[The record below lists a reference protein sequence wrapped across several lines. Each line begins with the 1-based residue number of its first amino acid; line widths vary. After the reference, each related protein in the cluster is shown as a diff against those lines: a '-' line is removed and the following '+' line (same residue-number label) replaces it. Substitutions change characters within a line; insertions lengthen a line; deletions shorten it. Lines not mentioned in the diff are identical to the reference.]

1 MQYINNKKDDLE
13 KINFNLKIHSKDRN
27 LDLQKNPFDFRI
39 SFDPVGSYD
48 STYGTAKYP
57 NYFISSKFENLK
69 SIKITDMIVPTKIYT
84 DHYGIRFPNVNVV
97 KMDPKIARLI
107 IDNNNVE
114 FEIDN
119 TSGGTITLTYQDT
132 VIKLNKVLGS
142 NIIMINKKP
151 YYIDNI
157 NSTSQNITFKNQLPN
172 DMEIEDF
179 YFANSNDANMFKVDL
194 DNGIIENN
202 YLKNILNK
210 NDILYDNDRA
220 FIIDQI
226 KDNKIR
232 FTMLY
237 GTSTSKKSYWLME
250 RNHINVSEE
259 KCFFL
264 KIKEFKQTK
273 ETSNDINLNDSIGT
287 FYTDK
292 VSAESVVLVGNG
304 VLNFYDRDLKNLNS
318 LSFTLMNQRGETLGE
333 IYKDFNNHKLKDDF
347 NNVILNVEIT
357 VLKEKFN

>member
-27 LDLQKNPFDFRI
+27 LELQKNPFDFRI

-69 SIKITDMIVPTKIYT
+69 SIKITDMVVPTKIYT

-97 KMDPKIARLI
+97 KMSPIIARLI

-114 FEIDN
+114 YEIEN
-119 TSGGTITLTYQDT
+119 ILGTVTISLTYQDT
-132 VIKLNKVLGS
+132 VIRLNKQFGN

-151 YYIDNI
+151 YYIKDI
-157 NSTSQNITFKNQLPN
+157 NLNGNITFFNTLPN

-179 YFANSNDANMFKVDL
+179 YFANSNDANKFSVDL
-194 DNGIIENN
+194 NSGIMENN

-210 NDILYDNDRA
+210 NDILYNNDRA

-226 KDNKIR
+226 KDNRIR
-232 FTMLY
+232 FTMLH
-237 GTSTSKKSYWLME
+237 GTSTGKESYWLME

-259 KCFFL
+259 KCFFS
-264 KIKEFKQTK
+264 K
-273 ETSNDINLNDSIGT
+273 
-287 FYTDK
+287 
-292 VSAESVVLVGNG
+292 
-304 VLNFYDRDLKNLNS
+304 
-318 LSFTLMNQRGETLGE
+318 
-333 IYKDFNNHKLKDDF
+333 
-347 NNVILNVEIT
+347 
-357 VLKEKFN
+357 

>member
-1 MQYINNKKDDLE
+1 
-13 KINFNLKIHSKDRN
+13 
-27 LDLQKNPFDFRI
+27 
-39 SFDPVGSYD
+39 
-48 STYGTAKYP
+48 
-57 NYFISSKFENLK
+57 
-69 SIKITDMIVPTKIYT
+69 
-84 DHYGIRFPNVNVV
+84 
-97 KMDPKIARLI
+97 
-107 IDNNNVE
+107 DNNNVE

-333 IYKDFNNHKLKDDF
+333 IYK
-347 NNVILNVEIT
+347 
-357 VLKEKFN
+357 